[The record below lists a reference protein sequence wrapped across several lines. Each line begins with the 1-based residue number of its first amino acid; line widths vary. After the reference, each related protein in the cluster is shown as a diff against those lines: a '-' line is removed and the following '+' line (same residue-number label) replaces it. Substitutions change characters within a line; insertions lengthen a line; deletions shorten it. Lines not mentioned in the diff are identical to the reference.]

1 MNKIADYFKTVYG
14 QKIFDM
20 LIMEN
25 KKTNKRS
32 EIDNNKSL
40 KIKLV

>member
-25 KKTNKRS
+25 KKTNK
-32 EIDNNKSL
+32 IDNNNSL